1 MNEMVKNWL
10 IELYEREIKEALGS
24 ISNERIWLMGTDVWE
39 EEKMHL
45 DNYDIT
51 IPDENRTGDESEA
64 RLYGTEY
71 GDTEDYITQILCH
84 LVQEVRDNP
93 NATINHFEY

>member
-24 ISNERIWLMGTDVWE
+24 ISNERIWLMGSDVLE

-45 DNYDIT
+45 DNMT
-51 IPDENRTGDESEA
+51 SLDE
-64 RLYGTEY
+64 
-71 GDTEDYITQILCH
+71 YITTLKIL
-84 LVQEVRDNP
+84 LNDIREAKDN
-93 NATINHFEY
+93 

>member
-24 ISNERIWLMGTDVWE
+24 ISNERIWLMGSDAWE

-45 DNYDIT
+45 DNMT
-51 IPDENRTGDESEA
+51 NLNE
-64 RLYGTEY
+64 
-71 GDTEDYITQILCH
+71 YITTLKIL
-84 LVQEVRDNP
+84 LNDIRETKDN
-93 NATINHFEY
+93 